1 MPFPVSPS
9 MGAALRARAVSIF
22 LKALLLAIATS
33 VTLAAC
39 GAHAENPTC
48 DKVAAPNGSDNAA
61 GTVDAPFRTAQV
73 LADSLTPGQTGC
85 LRAGTYRE
93 DLTIR
98 QGGQPGAPVTIRSFP
113 GERAQIVGR
122 LWLARTADYVTVAS
136 LDLDGKN
143 PDENL
148 PSPTVNSSNAT
159 FTDNDVTNEH
169 TAICFNLGNDSYGRA
184 ENTVITHNR
193 IHDCGVLPAA
203 NHDHGIYV
211 AAADNTQIIGNVIYD
226 NADRGIHLY
235 PDAQNTTIQG
245 NVIDGNGVGVIFS
258 GDGGKASNNN
268 DVEFNVITNSN
279 QRNNVESYYPSGNP
293 IGSGN
298 VLRNNCI
305 SGGVRDTGNGAIGD
319 QIGFKA
325 SSNDTD
331 PVRYQNRAAKDFT
344 LPGNSFCG
352 QLVAR
357 AGAAA
362 FGSVSTPT
370 PPPVVAPPSGGSS
383 GKATTTKA
391 TKKHGTTK
399 VSFRGRGHHRA
410 KVHLGGRVKGG
421 IVQAASSTTKRRLRV
436 TFQVR
441 WKGAW
446 RRLASSSVRH
456 SAFKRTFRLPRYLRV
471 RGSVLTLRAR
481 VPGVGTSK
489 RVRVR
494 VR

>member
-1 MPFPVSPS
+1 MPSPTSPS
-9 MGAALRARAVSIF
+9 IAAALRARGASIF

-48 DKVAAPNGSDNAA
+48 DKVAAPGGSDNAA
-61 GTVDAPFRTAQV
+61 GTADAPFRTAQV
-73 LADSLTPGQTGC
+73 LADSLTAGQTGC
-85 LRAGTYRE
+85 LRAGTYNE

-98 QGGQPGAPVTIRSFP
+98 QGGRAGAPVTIRSYP
-113 GERAQIVGR
+113 GERARVVGR
-122 LWLARTADYVTVAS
+122 LWLARTADYVTIAS

-143 PDENL
+143 ADYNL

-159 FTDNDVTNEH
+159 FTDNDVTDEH
-169 TAICFNLGNDSYGRA
+169 TAICFNLGSDSYGRA
-184 ENTVITHNR
+184 ENTVIAHNR

-226 NADRGIHLY
+226 NADRGIQLY

-245 NVIDGNGVGVIFS
+245 NIIDGNGVGVIFS
-258 GDGGKASNNN
+258 GDGGTASNNN

-293 IGSGN
+293 TGSGN

-305 SGGVRDTGNGAIGD
+305 AGGVRDSGNGAIGD

-325 SSNDTD
+325 TSNDTD

-344 LPGNSFCG
+344 LPSDSFCG
-352 QLVAR
+352 QLIAR
-357 AGAAA
+357 GAAA
-362 FGSVSTPT
+362 LGGAAT
-370 PPPVVAPPSGGSS
+370 PPPVIAPPSGGST
-383 GKATTTKA
+383 GKTAP
-391 TKKHGTTK
+391 KKRHTTK
-399 VSFRGRGHHRA
+399 VSFRGRGHRGG
-410 KVHLGGRVKGG
+410 KVRLRGTVKSG
-421 IVQAASSTTKRRLRV
+421 VVRAASSTPKRLRV
-436 TFQVR
+436 TFQLR

-446 RRLASSSVRH
+446 YPLASTKVRGSS
-456 SAFKRTFRLPRYLRV
+456 FKRTLRVPSYLRG
-471 RGSVLTLRAR
+471 RVLTMRAR

-489 RVRVR
+489 RVRLR
-494 VR
+494 VG